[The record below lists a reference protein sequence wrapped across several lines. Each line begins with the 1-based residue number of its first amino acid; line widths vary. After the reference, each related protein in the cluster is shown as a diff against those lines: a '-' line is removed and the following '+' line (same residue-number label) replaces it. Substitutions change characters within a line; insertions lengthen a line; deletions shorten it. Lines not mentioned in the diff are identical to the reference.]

1 MVYFRPGRKGVPA
14 FLNAVLSILESLYMF
29 SKFGLLLET
38 HLLFPGN
45 TRFLKAFLGTPLFIP
60 PSWIPGAHILRSES
74 TMQVRVYLTLHQYT
88 ERIWEMPLL
97 ELPCAKGDDID
108 LQLPPLEGQGR
119 WVWRSRSAWATQGVP
134 VFSKKEKT
142 GYLYYLGMGSIPRF
156 CY

>member
-1 MVYFRPGRKGVPA
+1 MVYFRPGCKGVPA
-14 FLNAVLSILESLYMF
+14 FLKAVLFILESLYMF
-29 SKFGLLLET
+29 SKFGLLLGT
-38 HLLFPGN
+38 HLLFSGN

-60 PSWIPGAHILRSES
+60 PSWIPGAHILCSES
-74 TMQVRVYLTLHQYT
+74 TMQVRLYLTLHQYT

-97 ELPCAKGDDID
+97 ELPCAKGDDIY

-119 WVWRSRSAWATQGVP
+119 WVWRSRTAWATKGVP